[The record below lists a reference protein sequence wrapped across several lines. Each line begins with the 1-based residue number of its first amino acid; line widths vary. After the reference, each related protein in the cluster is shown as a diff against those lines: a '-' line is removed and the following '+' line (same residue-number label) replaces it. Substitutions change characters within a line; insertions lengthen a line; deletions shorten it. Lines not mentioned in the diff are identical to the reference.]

1 MPKAKTH
8 SRSVKTPFPVRSNRP
23 GGVQKSEPSP
33 SPSPLCRTSLLD
45 LPEDI
50 IRLVL
55 EFLPRITDK
64 VLLACVAPKFRAAFE
79 GWARVQRNALD
90 MVSLETVPLP
100 QLIRFFKVAGPFI
113 RVLQVD
119 CASYQ
124 KESLLVE
131 FVKEY
136 CPNLEEISYSNAT
149 DEFHYRSIMSKM
161 THLKRV
167 TIECL
172 DAEDVL
178 NFDMQPNQELEFF
191 ELVNGCY
198 TGQNLC
204 GFPNLKTLVLRD
216 CLLWNSMEFGIPLKS
231 LHTLDLDDCCFE
243 VMNVSLYQK
252 IAESCTNLV
261 ELIFSG
267 CDTNFEVI
275 ANLPKLERCTLKTW
289 MTSNELNIGFLTVLA
304 EKRGNK
310 LTHLHL
316 SGQFNITNE
325 HARCLG
331 QLSSLTDLRFSNN
344 DILDDDHF
352 KFFNDLSQ
360 LERFGLTA
368 CGRVMDVGM
377 MRMLR
382 KCPQLK
388 VIDLTDCEQ
397 ITEEF
402 VIQAIGFCSKGSGRD
417 VVLNVKGTMIRRPI
431 LTHPD
436 YVNSLNRL
444 KVNFI

>member
-1 MPKAKTH
+1 
-8 SRSVKTPFPVRSNRP
+8 VKTPFPVRSNRP
-23 GGVQKSEPSP
+23 GGVQKSEP

-178 NFDMQPNQELEFF
+178 NFDLQPNQELEFF

-198 TGQNLC
+198 TGRYALHSIYAFAGLYFRNR
-204 GFPNLKTLVLRD
+204 P
-216 CLLWNSMEFGIPLKS
+216 KS
-231 LHTLDLDDCCFE
+231 
-243 VMNVSLYQK
+243 
-252 IAESCTNLV
+252 
-261 ELIFSG
+261 
-267 CDTNFEVI
+267 
-275 ANLPKLERCTLKTW
+275 
-289 MTSNELNIGFLTVLA
+289 
-304 EKRGNK
+304 
-310 LTHLHL
+310 
-316 SGQFNITNE
+316 
-325 HARCLG
+325 
-331 QLSSLTDLRFSNN
+331 LRFSQSQNFGPSRLSAME
-344 DILDDDHF
+344 LD
-352 KFFNDLSQ
+352 
-360 LERFGLTA
+360 G
-368 CGRVMDVGM
+368 VW
-377 MRMLR
+377 
-382 KCPQLK
+382 
-388 VIDLTDCEQ
+388 
-397 ITEEF
+397 
-402 VIQAIGFCSKGSGRD
+402 
-417 VVLNVKGTMIRRPI
+417 
-431 LTHPD
+431 
-436 YVNSLNRL
+436 NSA
-444 KVNFI
+444 